1 MMTRVGRWIGWVVAG
16 SPWALLQLYQTTV
29 EDVSKAAAAAITAK
43 HSRLNSTVWII
54 SIGSDDS
61 AKWRGLP
68 RDHPAVLIVADL
80 VLPFRRALK
89 SMT

>member
-1 MMTRVGRWIGWVVAG
+1 MGGGRFSLGTT
-16 SPWALLQLYQTTV
+16 PALPNNGFSNHV

-80 VLPFRRALK
+80 VLPFQRALK